1 MSKVVPGIIPGENL
15 KPSWIVMNLDES
27 YIYRK
32 EVDWSLLHE
41 GLTIPIRF
49 QVVFKSL
56 LAGYERGIGRQV
68 TLLVDGQPFEAML
81 INQNFDREKYA
92 RHADVVQI
100 RFTARSGL
108 PQKLRKVFSASYA
121 YLKKEREQI
130 VGKKVR
136 LPEDSR
142 EYFVLYT
149 TASPDVFVVE
159 AITRSEIYEA
169 NTMLADLSEE
179 EFERFG
185 DFTRRDESA
194 SIVTRPQMAKI
205 RKLDRSIG
213 EDLKILYEF
222 RCQICGE
229 NFGKPYDQNIV
240 EVHHIIQFVWSMNN
254 DYDNLIVICPN
265 HHTTI
270 HKTNPIFD
278 RQSLTLSYP
287 NGYHEKLKLDRHFKL
302 KQIGSS

>member
-1 MSKVVPGIIPGENL
+1 MSI
-15 KPSWIVMNLDES
+15 DES

-41 GLTIPIRF
+41 GLTIPVRL
-49 QVVFKSL
+49 QVTFRNL
-56 LAGYERGIGRQV
+56 LHGYERGVGRRV
-68 TLLVDGQPFEAML
+68 TLLVDGQPYEAML
-81 INQNFDREKYA
+81 INQNFDREKYP
-92 RHADVVQI
+92 RHADMVQI
-100 RFTARSGL
+100 RFTTKSGL
-108 PQKLRKVFSASYA
+108 PQKLRQIFPASYA
-121 YLKKEREQI
+121 YLKKEREQ
-130 VGKKVR
+130 VRRKKVR
-136 LPEDSR
+136 MSEDSR

-149 TASPDVFVVE
+149 TTLPEVFIVE

-185 DFTRRDESA
+185 DITRRDESA

-213 EDLKILYEF
+213 EDLKTLYDF

-229 NFGKPYDQNIV
+229 NFGKPYDQKIV
-240 EVHHIIQFVWSMNN
+240 EVHHIIQFVLSMNN
-254 DYDNLIVICPN
+254 DYDNLMVICPN
-265 HHTTI
+265 HHTAI

-278 RQSLTLSYP
+278 RQSLTISYP
-287 NGYHEKLKLDRHFKL
+287 NGYQEVLKLDRHFNA
-302 KQIGSS
+302 

>member
-1 MSKVVPGIIPGENL
+1 MNNKLAMFEDYKIRRVYDEKTETWYFSVVDIIQALLQQSDFQTARNYWKVL
-15 KPSWIVMNLDES
+15 KNRLN
-27 YIYRK
+27 K
-32 EVDWSLLHE
+32 EGSEVVTNCNRLKLVAED
-41 GLTIPIRF
+41 GKMRLTDVASP
-49 QVVFKSL
+49 
-56 LAGYERGIGRQV
+56 E
-68 TLLVDGQPFEAML
+68 TLLRL
-81 INQNFDREKYA
+81 IQSVPSPKAEPIKMWLA
-92 RHADVVQI
+92 RI
-100 RFTARSGL
+100 G
-108 PQKLRKVFSASYA
+108 
-121 YLKKEREQI
+121 
-130 VGKKVR
+130 
-136 LPEDSR
+136 
-142 EYFVLYT
+142 YT

-240 EVHHIIQFVWSMNN
+240 EVHHIIQFVRSMNN
-254 DYDNLIVICPN
+254 DYDNLMIICPN

>member
-1 MSKVVPGIIPGENL
+1 
-15 KPSWIVMNLDES
+15 MNLDGS

-41 GLTIPIRF
+41 GLTIPVRL
-49 QVVFKSL
+49 QVAFKSL
-56 LAGYERGIGRQV
+56 LTGYERGIGRKV
-68 TLLVDGQPFEAML
+68 TLLVDGHPFEAML
-81 INQNFDREKYA
+81 INQNFDKKKYVH
-92 RHADVVQI
+92 HADVVQI

-108 PQKLRKVFSASYA
+108 PQKLRQLFPASYS
-121 YLKKEREQI
+121 YLKKEREQV

-136 LPEDSR
+136 LPEDTR
-142 EYFVLYT
+142 EYIVLYT
-149 TASPDVFVVE
+149 TARPGVFFVE
-159 AITRSEIYEA
+159 AITLSEIYEA
-169 NTMLADLSEE
+169 NTILADLSEE

-229 NFGKPYDQNIV
+229 NFGKPYDQKII
-240 EVHHIIQFVWSMNN
+240 EVHHIIQFVRSMNN
-254 DYDNLIVICPN
+254 DYDNLMVICPN

-270 HKTNPIFD
+270 HKANPIFD
-278 RQSLTLSYP
+278 RQSLTFSYP
-287 NGYHEKLKLDRHFKL
+287 NGYHEKLKLDRHFNA
-302 KQIGSS
+302 S